1 MSHDQAQ
8 PNASEGGCRPTLYM
22 SAELLAAIEAQCEVE
37 GGRKRSP
44 FVAEI
49 LELLLTSDLGQH
61 LQTSAQAQQRSLL
74 SELQAN
80 LILFNSHIPTDR
92 IVELAEKSQRYPDQ
106 MLVRLVLLG
115 LQLYEPAVALI
126 EAKIEGGQI
135 GER

>member
-1 MSHDQAQ
+1 
-8 PNASEGGCRPTLYM
+8 M

-61 LQTSAQAQQRSLL
+61 LRDSAQTRQRSLL

>member
-1 MSHDQAQ
+1 MSYDTSRS
-8 PNASEGGCRPTLYM
+8 NAPEGGCRPTLYM

-37 GGRKRSP
+37 GNRKRSP

-49 LELLLTSDLGQH
+49 LELLLASDIGQH
-61 LQTSAQAQQRSLL
+61 LRASAQTHQRSLL

-80 LILFNSHIPTDR
+80 LILFNPHIPTER
-92 IVELAEKSQRYPDQ
+92 VVELAEKSQRHPDQ

-115 LQLYEPAVALI
+115 LQIYEPAVALM
-126 EAKIEGGQI
+126 EGRIEGGQI